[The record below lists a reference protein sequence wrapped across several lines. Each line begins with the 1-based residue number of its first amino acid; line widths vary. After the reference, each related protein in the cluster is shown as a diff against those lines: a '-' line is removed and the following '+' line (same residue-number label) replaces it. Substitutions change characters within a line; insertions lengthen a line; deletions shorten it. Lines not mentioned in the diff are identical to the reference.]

1 MKAWSIS
8 ICARLVDVAAKS
20 DKRPLYAQLWHS
32 CGVVFPSPSQLVL
45 KKRVSHCIPLFP
57 TVFHL
62 NQCFT
67 FPLDDANRATNRAEQ
82 NRTGATQGLL
92 QVASVPSVQ
101 YSNNNT
107 VTLSL
112 EYITPIIITTTQ
124 PFSLH
129 CLAHKHSPG
138 AAYRHHHHCQP
149 PASHP
154 PQTHVCTVRTCQHQ

>member
-8 ICARLVDVAAKS
+8 ICARLVDVAAKG

-82 NRTGATQGLL
+82 NRTELEQHKVCCRSRVYL
-92 QVASVPSVQ
+92 Q
-101 YSNNNT
+101 YST
-107 VTLSL
+107 A
-112 EYITPIIITTTQ
+112 TTT
-124 PFSLH
+124 P
-129 CLAHKHSPG
+129 
-138 AAYRHHHHCQP
+138 
-149 PASHP
+149 
-154 PQTHVCTVRTCQHQ
+154 